1 MKISE
6 QWLREWVNPAL
17 SMTDIG
23 KKLTMAGCEVEGEEG
38 VARDFTDVVVGHITA
53 IQKHPDAD
61 KLNVCT
67 VDCGTGETL
76 QIVCGAPNARAG
88 LKAPLAKIGAILPMA
103 EGDAL
108 KIKKGKLRGI
118 ESFGMLCSAS
128 ELGMSDK
135 SEGLLELPADA
146 PVGTNLR
153 DYLKLNDQVLEL
165 NVTANRGDWLSV
177 AGVAREVGVLTNTAV
192 TPPAIQTHTPQHQD
206 IRVISLPAADSC
218 PRYAG
223 RIIRH
228 VNAKAPTPL
237 WMREK
242 LRRMGLRS
250 VSALVDVTNY
260 VLIELGQPM
269 HAFDLDKLEG
279 GIQARYATE
288 GESLT
293 LLDGQTVS
301 LRSDT
306 LVIADEKKAVAL
318 AGIMGGLQS
327 AVTND
332 TQNVFLESAHFRA
345 NKLMGKARSYGL
357 QTDASYRFE
366 RGVAADLP
374 VQALERAT
382 ALVLEICGGEVGPVV
397 DVCADASVLQCPTV
411 ALRRER
417 IGRLLGIS
425 IDDATVMNILQ
436 RLGCD
441 VQSTATGWQVQ
452 PPLSRFDIGIEEDLI
467 EELARV
473 YGYDQVPTDLGVSK
487 PMLTLPLETQNRV
500 ADLRAPLLANGY
512 QEAVTYSFVDPAIE
526 ELLSPG
532 VEPITLANPISAE
545 LSIMRSTVWS
555 GLLRAVQYNL
565 NRQQTRV
572 RLFEI
577 GPVFEK
583 QNGAIQERTKLAG
596 VITGTV
602 QPEQWGSKARAVD
615 FYDLKGDV
623 EAVLERVTGEKFY
636 FIPVTH
642 SALHPGQS
650 AQIATQ
656 QQVVG
661 WLGALHPRLE
671 DALGFGQDVLLF
683 EIDWATL
690 QQRALPNYQAVT
702 KFPAIRRDLA
712 LVLDKTVLAS
722 AIDQAISKVAPSYL
736 TRWNIFDVYTGAG
749 VAENQKSVAVSL
761 ILQDSSRTLEDSEV
775 NRTIDTI
782 VASLR
787 EATGATLR

>member
-17 SMTDIG
+17 TMTDIG
-23 KKLTMAGCEVEGEEG
+23 KKLTMAGCEVEGEES
-38 VARDFTDVVVGHITA
+38 VARDFTDVVVGQITA

-67 VDCGTGETL
+67 VDAGTGESL

-103 EGDAL
+103 EGDPL

-118 ESFGMLCSAS
+118 ESFGMLCSSS

-146 PVGTNLR
+146 PLGMNLR
-153 DYLKLNDQVLEL
+153 DYLKLSDQVLEL

-177 AGVAREVGVLTNTAV
+177 AGVAREVGVLTNTTL
-192 TPPAIQTHTPQHQD
+192 TPPAIDAYLPQHQEV
-206 IRVISLPAADSC
+206 RAVTLPAADAC

-223 RIIRH
+223 RVIRN
-228 VNAKAPTPL
+228 VNAQAPTPL

-242 LRRMGLRS
+242 LRRAGLRS

-260 VLIELGQPM
+260 VLMELGQPM
-269 HAFDLDKLEG
+269 HAFDLDKLAG
-279 GIQARYATE
+279 GIQARYARE

-293 LLDGQTVS
+293 LLDGQTLS
-301 LRSDT
+301 LRPDT
-306 LVIADEKKAVAL
+306 LVIADEQKAVAL
-318 AGIMGGLQS
+318 AGIMGGLAS

-332 TQNVFLESAHFRA
+332 TKHVFLESAHFRA

-382 ALVLEICGGEVGPVV
+382 ALIVAICGGEVGPVV
-397 DVCADASVLQCPTV
+397 DVCADDSVLARPSV
-411 ALRRER
+411 SLRRER
-417 IGRLLGIS
+417 IGRLLGIT
-425 IDDATVMNILQ
+425 IDDATVANILQ
-436 RLGCD
+436 RLGCE
-441 VQSTATGWQVQ
+441 VQTTAEGWQVQ

-473 YGYDQVPTDLGVSK
+473 YGYDQIPADLGATK
-487 PMLTLPLETQNRV
+487 PILTLPLETQNRMTN
-500 ADLRAPLLANGY
+500 LRAPLLANGY

-526 ELLSPG
+526 ALLSPG
-532 VEPITLANPISAE
+532 IEPITLANPISAD
-545 LSIMRSTVWS
+545 LSVMRSSVWS
-555 GLLRAVQYNL
+555 GLLRALQYNL

-583 QNGAIQERTKLAG
+583 KNGEIQEHIKLAG
-596 VITGTV
+596 VISGAV
-602 QPEQWGSKARAVD
+602 QPEQWGVKSRAVD
-615 FYDLKGDV
+615 FYDIKGDV
-623 EAVLERVTGEKFY
+623 EAVLEQVTGETFY
-636 FIPVTH
+636 FLPVVH
-642 SALHPGQS
+642 SALHPGQC

-656 QQVVG
+656 ERVIG
-661 WLGALHPRLE
+661 WVGALHPRLE
-671 DALGFGQDVLLF
+671 AALDFGQDVLLF
-683 EIDWATL
+683 ELDWSAL
-690 QQRALPNYQAVT
+690 QQRALPSYQAVT

-712 LVLDKTVLAS
+712 LVLDKAVVAS
-722 AIDQAISKVAPSYL
+722 SIDQAIAKVAPAYL
-736 TRWNIFDVYTGAG
+736 TRWTIFDVYTGAG
-749 VAENQKSVAVSL
+749 IAENQKSVAVSL
-761 ILQDSSRTLEDSEV
+761 ILQDSARTLEDSEV

-782 VASLR
+782 VASLH
-787 EATGATLR
+787 ESTGATLR